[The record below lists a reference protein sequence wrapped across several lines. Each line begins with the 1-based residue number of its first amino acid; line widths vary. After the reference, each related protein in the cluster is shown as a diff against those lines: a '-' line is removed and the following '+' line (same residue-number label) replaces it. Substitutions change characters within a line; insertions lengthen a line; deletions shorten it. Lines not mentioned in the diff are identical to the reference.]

1 MPGAVELKSDIWTYQ
16 EYLELPPDGKV
27 YQIIRGEL
35 YMVPAPATY
44 HQEVAINLTL
54 IIWNYV
60 KKTGWGK
67 IYNAPI
73 DVIFTSTDIVQPDIV
88 GISKDRFG
96 IVKEN
101 GVFGAPDFVAEILS
115 PSTLSIDTKLKK
127 ALYERHGVFEYWLV
141 YPEEK
146 KVESFLLRQ
155 GSYTG
160 PKAYLR
166 DEEAEVTSIPGLKV
180 DLKEVF

>member
-1 MPGAVELKSDIWTYQ
+1 MTGAAELKSDIWTYQ

-35 YMVPAPATY
+35 YMVPAPTTY
-44 HQEVAINLTL
+44 HQEVGINLTL

-101 GVFGAPDFVAEILS
+101 GIVGAPDFVVEILS

-166 DEEAEVTSIPGLKV
+166 DEEAEVSSIPGLTV